1 MYDTKSAKCEND
13 TVSVSI
19 CVYLYNVC
27 VVPNIKLVS
36 LVCKYVSKKLQNVK
50 FLKNS

>member
-27 VVPNIKLVS
+27 AVPNIKLVS
-36 LVCKYVSKKLQNVK
+36 LVFMYEPKSAKC
-50 FLKNS
+50 